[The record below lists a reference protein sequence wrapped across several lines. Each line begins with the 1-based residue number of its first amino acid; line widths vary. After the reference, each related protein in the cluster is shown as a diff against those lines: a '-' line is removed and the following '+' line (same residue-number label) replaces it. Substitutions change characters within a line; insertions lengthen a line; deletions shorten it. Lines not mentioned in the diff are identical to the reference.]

1 MPGTTEERLLQ
12 LIARI
17 YDAAVG
23 GASWRDF
30 VDDLADAYSGTAAIS
45 SQASIGTGTS
55 IHAASRIDPAFGRAY
70 EEYYSQKR
78 PWVNELTVIAPGQ
91 VFTPRRLVRDL
102 NYEKS
107 EYYNDWLK
115 PQGIYYLFSA
125 ALEIEGNRSTY
136 LTISRSRRYGD
147 FSAEEFDL
155 TYKLVPHLQRA
166 MLMHRHVFDTMRQRD
181 AMAITL
187 EGLGVG
193 AILVT
198 INGRVRFVN
207 QVAEALLRRENGLV
221 QRQGHLR
228 ASTPAATNALNR
240 LIAEAA
246 SIGAGSGAGSGGVLL
261 VPRTQASHL
270 HVLVCPVPIGGTG
283 WLGLPAPMAL
293 VIVSEPSRHLAL
305 RASELEQLYGLTP
318 AEANLATAL
327 VSGKT
332 LKEYATA
339 SRITLVTA
347 KTHLQS
353 IFNKTG
359 WHRQSDLVR
368 GTLANGIAQ
377 MAKTLLQGKSPNDSK
392 G

>member
-1 MPGTTEERLLQ
+1 
-12 LIARI
+12 
-17 YDAAVG
+17 
-23 GASWRDF
+23 
-30 VDDLADAYSGTAAIS
+30 
-45 SQASIGTGTS
+45 
-55 IHAASRIDPAFGRAY
+55 
-70 EEYYSQKR
+70 
-78 PWVNELTVIAPGQ
+78 
-91 VFTPRRLVRDL
+91 
-102 NYEKS
+102 
-107 EYYNDWLK
+107 
-115 PQGIYYLFSA
+115 
-125 ALEIEGNRSTY
+125 
-136 LTISRSRRYGD
+136 
-147 FSAEEFDL
+147 
-155 TYKLVPHLQRA
+155 